1 MSEYVQQLKQKAEV
15 ARMAYRQGLIT
26 REEAKEEITPYLN
39 ALNSRSRELAKKYN
53 QKPKLVSFISYIR

>member
-1 MSEYVQQLKQKAEV
+1 MSEYVQQSKQKAEV
-15 ARMAYRQGLIT
+15 ARLAYRQGLIT

-39 ALNSRSRELAKKYN
+39 ALNNRSRELAKKYN

>member
-1 MSEYVQQLKQKAEV
+1 MSEVELIKHKAE
-15 ARMAYRQGLIT
+15 AAKLMYMRGLIT

-39 ALNSRSRELAKKYN
+39 ALNNRSRELAKKYN